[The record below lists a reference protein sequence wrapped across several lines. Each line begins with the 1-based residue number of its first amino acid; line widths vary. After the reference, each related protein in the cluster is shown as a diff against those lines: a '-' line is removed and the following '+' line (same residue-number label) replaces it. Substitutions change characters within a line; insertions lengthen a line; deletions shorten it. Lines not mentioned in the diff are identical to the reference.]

1 MGKRWYYM
9 GIIKYFRKKYWEAAI
24 FKVNR
29 HIGGLIGRLLRG
41 DAHLQETWLV
51 ILRLVGRILQIQSL
65 MREMPEV
72 FILRIIG
79 FTVNFQRDIVRF
91 CILDL
96 LFAGFEIP
104 NPPGSNDLHARR
116 KLFDR
121 QDRKSTRLNSSHRCT
136 SRMPSSA

>member
-1 MGKRWYYM
+1 
-9 GIIKYFRKKYWEAAI
+9 
-24 FKVNR
+24 
-29 HIGGLIGRLLRG
+29 
-41 DAHLQETWLV
+41 
-51 ILRLVGRILQIQSL
+51 
-65 MREMPEV
+65 MPEV

-121 QDRKSTRLNSSHRCT
+121 QLKSNLVVALARAAVANRIRTLCQSDLNQ
-136 SRMPSSA
+136 PFGD